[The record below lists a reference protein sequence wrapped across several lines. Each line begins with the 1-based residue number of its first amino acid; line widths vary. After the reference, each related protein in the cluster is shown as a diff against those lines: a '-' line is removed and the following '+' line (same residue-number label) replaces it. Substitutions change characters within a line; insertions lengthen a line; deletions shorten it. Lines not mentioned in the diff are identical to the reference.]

1 MRLTYFFFRPL
12 VSAAHGWVAFDLGT
26 RAEER
31 LSSQDIVRCLR
42 EANAGSLAALHPLI
56 IASKPAWLEQA
67 DLREALR
74 PGQAIFVLP
83 PSALDDEKALA
94 TSKTLLVQD
103 YHIGI
108 AIDGKDM
115 VRRVP
120 RLSFDHV
127 AMTAALAHDELT
139 TSALGYFS
147 DLGFH
152 KIATEVTTH
161 ELYGWINAHGF
172 AASHCGFLS
181 ERNPAGGRQPDL
193 ARLKLLKL
201 LSIVEHDGDTREIES
216 IFREEPKLSYN
227 LLRLVNSVAVGART
241 RISNFS
247 QAITILGRRQLQ
259 RWLQL
264 LIYANN
270 LAEGNQPNP
279 LMQLAATRGRLI
291 ELLCKSINS
300 PSGSTESCDNAFM
313 TGLFSLLDVLLNMP
327 MSDILKE
334 LPLQEEVVAALA
346 DPENGGVLGKLL
358 SIVAHAEKGQ
368 FGRASLLL
376 DDLDISPDTHAAAQV
391 LALHWAARINI
402 GND

>member
-26 RAEER
+26 RLEEK
-31 LSSQDIVRCLR
+31 LGSQDIVRCLR
-42 EANAGSLAALHPLI
+42 EANAGSLASVHPLI

-67 DLREALR
+67 ELREALK
-74 PGQAIFVLP
+74 PNQAIFMLP
-83 PSALDDEKALA
+83 PAALDDEKVLA
-94 TSKTLLVQD
+94 TSKALLAD
-103 YHIGI
+103 GYHIGI
-108 AIDGKDM
+108 TIADKDM

-127 AMTAALAHDELT
+127 AMTAALARDELT
-139 TSALGYFS
+139 TSGSGYFS
-147 DLGFH
+147 DLGFR

-161 ELYGWINAHGF
+161 EMYGWISAHDF
-172 AASHCGFLS
+172 AASHCGFLA

-247 QAITILGRRQLQ
+247 QAIAILGRRQLQ

-270 LAEGNQPNP
+270 LAEGNHPNP

-300 PSGSTESCDNAFM
+300 PSGTAERCDNAFM

-327 MSDILKE
+327 MPEILKE

-346 DPENGGVLGKLL
+346 DPENGGILGKLL
-358 SIVAHAEKGQ
+358 SIVAHTEKGQ

-376 DDLDISPDTHAAAQV
+376 DELDISPDTHAAAQV

-402 GND
+402 DSN